1 MVVRIQEAR
10 NLPLRK
16 KSKKNPSTY
25 IVLRCGTEKGK
36 TNVDK
41 DSRDPTWGQIFRFG
55 GARQKSGHLSLSG
68 EVVKDVKLK
77 SLEKLSKDTNTAFY
91 VDQRV
96 KAKYKRHKTMCVATI
111 IDIDES
117 KGRCTLR
124 YDAVKDIRVM
134 VYVVSLTST
143 CALCCQKSL
152 TFEHRYDNSGV
163 MGKDQLLGE
172 VKIKISDVMKTESKK
187 ITNWYKLVGGD
198 GNVGDVLLTLQLRG
212 ESPRW
217 LRTMESKEKARMS
230 RILAKQSE
238 ANLLEL
244 VVYSARSLL
253 GDRSLNEPD
262 LEDDITSIKPYCSIR
277 VDNCDEKGR
286 CIFFFFHL
294 KKISR
299 IQRTHNLN
307 RYDLYVQNIE
317 LHEQDGCV
325 SRHLQLATTI
335 SVCVL

>member
-1 MVVRIQEAR
+1 
-10 NLPLRK
+10 
-16 KSKKNPSTY
+16 
-25 IVLRCGTEKGK
+25 
-36 TNVDK
+36 
-41 DSRDPTWGQIFRFG
+41 
-55 GARQKSGHLSLSG
+55 
-68 EVVKDVKLK
+68 
-77 SLEKLSKDTNTAFY
+77 
-91 VDQRV
+91 
-96 KAKYKRHKTMCVATI
+96 
-111 IDIDES
+111 
-117 KGRCTLR
+117 
-124 YDAVKDIRVM
+124 
-134 VYVVSLTST
+134 
-143 CALCCQKSL
+143 
-152 TFEHRYDNSGV
+152 

-238 ANLLEL
+238 ANLLER
-244 VVYSARSLL
+244 VVNSARSLL

-262 LEDDITSIKPYCSIR
+262 LEDDITSMKPYCSIR

-294 KKISR
+294 KKNL
-299 IQRTHNLN
+299 QNPTHSQFIN
-307 RYDLYVQNIE
+307 RDDLYVQNIE

>member
-77 SLEKLSKDTNTAFY
+77 SLEKLSKDMNTAFY

-134 VYVVSLTST
+134 VYVMFEREAREFQSYLSLH
-143 CALCCQKSL
+143 LRCQTYSNNNSL
-152 TFEHRYDNSGV
+152 YLFA
-163 MGKDQLLGE
+163 
-172 VKIKISDVMKTESKK
+172 
-187 ITNWYKLVGGD
+187 
-198 GNVGDVLLTLQLRG
+198 
-212 ESPRW
+212 
-217 LRTMESKEKARMS
+217 RT
-230 RILAKQSE
+230 
-238 ANLLEL
+238 
-244 VVYSARSLL
+244 
-253 GDRSLNEPD
+253 D
-262 LEDDITSIKPYCSIR
+262 
-277 VDNCDEKGR
+277 
-286 CIFFFFHL
+286 
-294 KKISR
+294 
-299 IQRTHNLN
+299 
-307 RYDLYVQNIE
+307 
-317 LHEQDGCV
+317 
-325 SRHLQLATTI
+325 TTAQ
-335 SVCVL
+335 V